1 MKIYINKVKEDW
13 VVDNFINEWNEHN
26 GDTTVKYLK
35 DAELIWI
42 IAPWTWNQISKR
54 HLTKKKVIC
63 TIHHIDFNKFDDA
76 ERVNFYDRDKYIDFY
91 HVISK
96 KTETQLKKLTSK
108 KIFTQPF
115 WIDQRKFHYLP
126 DKISL
131 RKKYKF
137 NNESFLVGSFQRDTE
152 GHDLISPKL
161 SKGPDKFLE
170 IVKDLQKTKNNLE
183 VVLTGKR
190 RNYLI
195 KNFEEHSINYKY
207 FEMVD
212 FVVLNELYNILD
224 LYIVSS
230 RIEGGPRSVFEC
242 AQIETPIISTDV
254 GFASE
259 ILAEESI
266 YSFENHLKA
275 RPNIEYAKKNVSNF
289 LIPEGFQYYLNM
301 FNEVYES

>member
-1 MKIYINKVKEDW
+1 MKIYINKVRENW
-13 VVDNFINEWNEHN
+13 VVDNFINEWKEYN
-26 GDTTVKYLK
+26 GDKTVKYAK
-35 DAELIWI
+35 NAELIWI
-42 IAPWTWNQISKR
+42 IAPWTWNRISKR

-76 ERVNFYDRDKYIDFY
+76 ERINFYDRDRYIDFY
-91 HVISK
+91 HVISE
-96 KTETQLKKLTSK
+96 KTKNQLKKLTNK
-108 KIFTQPF
+108 KIFIQPF
-115 WIDQRKFHYLP
+115 WIDQRKFHYLH
-126 DKISL
+126 DKKSL
-131 RKKYKF
+131 RKKYKL

-170 IVKDLQKTKNNLE
+170 IVKDLQKTQNNLE

-195 KNFEEHSINYKY
+195 KNFEENSINYKY

-212 FVVLNELYNILD
+212 FATLNELYNILD

-242 AQIETPIISTDV
+242 AQTETPIISTDV

-266 YSFENHLKA
+266 YNFEDHLKA
-275 RPNIEYAKKNVSNF
+275 KPNIEHAKNKVSNF